1 MSSVD
6 VLHSTQLKLV
16 IFVQF
21 FFVWTNQNESSES
34 GDSDDSDDSGDSP
47 DSDELDDSGD
57 WSNLSDLVLTRNEIF
72 DKFNVMIYKVIIS
85 FN

>member
-1 MSSVD
+1 MKRSSMSSVD

-34 GDSDDSDDSGDSP
+34 GDSDDSDDSGD
-47 DSDELDDSGD
+47 